1 MDLSEFILTIGFM
14 FLMCWTPG
22 PNTMLCAA
30 HGNRHGWQG
39 TLPLEA
45 GMGVGFFTLGVIVGV
60 GIEIVE
66 EYRTALEVVK
76 YVGTAYMLYLAYHI
90 ASALPAGDEA
100 APPVAEVPLGPS
112 TGFMLQFV
120 NPKGIAFFVL
130 LMGVYAPRLGDA
142 FAVKL
147 LLAATTT
154 AIGVG
159 SVLFWSATGVLLKRV
174 FSDPASA
181 RRVNLAL
188 GALLGLV
195 ALDIAFHEQ
204 LRALVPLG

>member
-1 MDLSEFILTIGFM
+1 MDFSELALATGFM

-30 HGNRHGWQG
+30 HANRHGWQA

-45 GMGVGFFTLGVIVGV
+45 GMAAGFFLLAVMVGA
-60 GIEIVE
+60 GIELVE
-66 EYRTALEVVK
+66 QYRAAIEAVR
-76 YVGTAYMLYLAYHI
+76 YVGAGWMLYLAWQI
-90 ASALPAGDEA
+90 AGAPQVASGA
-100 APPVAEVPLGPS
+100 APPVAEAPLGPA

-120 NPKGIAFFVL
+120 NPKGIVYFVL
-130 LMGVYAPRLGDA
+130 LMGVYAPRLGEA
-142 FAVKL
+142 FAIKVF
-147 LLAATTT
+147 LAGASA

-159 SVLFWSATGVLLKRV
+159 SVLFWSGAGALLKRL

-181 RRVNLAL
+181 WRVNLTL
-188 GALLGLV
+188 GATLALV

-204 LRALVPLG
+204 LGALLSLD

>member
-1 MDLSEFILTIGFM
+1 MDLSELALATGFM

-30 HGNRHGWQG
+30 HGNRHGWQA

-45 GMGVGFFTLGVIVGV
+45 GMAAGFFLLAIIVGA
-60 GIEIVE
+60 GIELVE
-66 EYRTALEVVK
+66 QYRAALDVVK
-76 YVGTAYMLYLAYHI
+76 YVGAAYMLYLASRI
-90 ASALPAGDEA
+90 ASALPAGDEV
-100 APPVAEVPLGPS
+100 APPVAEAPLGPT

-120 NPKGIAFFVL
+120 NPKGLAFFVL
-130 LMGVYAPRLGDA
+130 LMGVYAPRLGA
-142 FAVKL
+142 GFGIKL
-147 LLAATTT
+147 LLAGASA
-154 AIGVG
+154 AIGIG
-159 SVLFWSATGVLLKRV
+159 SVLFWSGAGVLLKRI

-188 GALLGLV
+188 GAMLALV

-204 LRALVPLG
+204 LRALLSLQ

>member
-30 HGNRHGWQG
+30 HGNRHGWRA

-45 GMGVGFFTLGVIVGV
+45 GMGVGFFTLAVIVGAS
-60 GIEIVE
+60 IELVE
-66 EYRTALEVVK
+66 QYRTALDVVK
-76 YVGTAYMLYLAYHI
+76 YVGAAYMLYLAYQI
-90 ASALPAGDEA
+90 ARASPAGDEA
-100 APPVAEVPLGPS
+100 APPVAEEPLGPT

-120 NPKGIAFFVL
+120 NPKGLAFFVL

-181 RRVNLAL
+181 HRVNLGL
-188 GALLGLV
+188 GAILALV

-204 LRALVPLG
+204 LRALVSLG

>member
-1 MDLSEFILTIGFM
+1 
-14 FLMCWTPG
+14 
-22 PNTMLCAA
+22 
-30 HGNRHGWQG
+30 
-39 TLPLEA
+39 
-45 GMGVGFFTLGVIVGV
+45 
-60 GIEIVE
+60 
-66 EYRTALEVVK
+66 
-76 YVGTAYMLYLAYHI
+76 
-90 ASALPAGDEA
+90 
-100 APPVAEVPLGPS
+100 
-112 TGFMLQFV
+112 MLQFV
-120 NPKGIAFFVL
+120 NPKGLAFFVL

-181 RRVNLAL
+181 HRVNLGL
-188 GALLGLV
+188 GAILALV

-204 LRALVPLG
+204 LRALVSLG